1 MITFFQ
7 GFSPSSPPSKMDDFF
22 VVTLMTT
29 LAKGNLIFKDD
40 LEQVK
45 LTVERLQICINH
57 LKLDTAIKVM
67 NFPLTLGFRNR

>member
-1 MITFFQ
+1 M
-7 GFSPSSPPSKMDDFF
+7 PSSPPSKMDDFF

-40 LEQVK
+40 LEEVK
-45 LTVERLQICINH
+45 LTVDSLKMSVNQ